1 MGTLRERRNTAQ
13 RRQIPPERGNRG
25 SGELATAGHRSSLA
39 ELDTL
44 DLHALRREWTQLFG
58 KKAPSGRCLDVLRR
72 GIAWRQQEKAESGLS
87 ASAGQQL
94 TRLTAALGRNP
105 DYQVGSDLKAGTTLV
120 REWQGT
126 RHEVRVL
133 EEGFEHGGKRHRS
146 LSAIARHITGTRW
159 NGPLF
164 FGLKKA
170 NGSG

>member
-1 MGTLRERRNTAQ
+1 MGTSRRARRRAKRPEISASQRNQGTAAQ
-13 RRQIPPERGNRG
+13 WVASPCSTFDG
-25 SGELATAGHRSSLA
+25 LKA
-39 ELDTL
+39 L
-44 DLHALRREWTQLFG
+44 DLHRLRREWTQLFG

-87 ASAGQQL
+87 ASAGRQL

-105 DYQVGSDLKAGTTLV
+105 DHRVGSDIKVGTILI

-133 EEGFEHGGKRHRS
+133 DQDFEYGGKHYRS
-146 LSAIARHITGTRW
+146 LSAIARFITGTRW

-170 NGSG
+170 NGSD